1 MPYFKARTA
10 AKLARP
16 ATASIAVVQL
26 MAVLPIGL
34 ILALWAPQ
42 LSVAVVLSGS
52 ISIVGQCYYNFRAL
66 RYFGSPHIG
75 QVVAA
80 TKTAMV
86 GKWAIIIG
94 FSLAC
99 VIRWPDLNA
108 GILYLSLFISHT
120 LGALLLPLLVA
131 NKLPFLVKKTSY

>member
-1 MPYFKARTA
+1 MPYFKPRSAT
-10 AKLARP
+10 KLAPP
-16 ATASIAVVQL
+16 ATALIAAVQ
-26 MAVLPIGL
+26 MALVLPVGL
-34 ILALWAPQ
+34 GLALWAPQ
-42 LSVAVVLSGS
+42 LSIAVLLGGS
-52 ISIVGQCYYNFRAL
+52 ISVVGQCYFNFRAL
-66 RYFGSPHIG
+66 RYFGSTQIA

-108 GILYLSLFISHT
+108 GALYLSLFISHT
-120 LGALLLPLLVA
+120 LGALLLPLLVE
-131 NKLPFLVKKTSY
+131 NKLPVLVKKTP

>member
-10 AKLARP
+10 AKLLPP
-16 ATASIAVVQL
+16 ATAPIAVVQL
-26 MAVLPIGL
+26 IAVLSIGL
-34 ILALWAPQ
+34 IVALWSAQ
-42 LSVAVVLSGS
+42 LSVAVLLGGS

-66 RYFGSPHIG
+66 RYFGSAHIG

-94 FSLAC
+94 FSLAS

-108 GILYLSLFISHT
+108 GLLYLSLFMSHT

-131 NKLPFLVKKTSY
+131 NRLPFLVKKTS

>member
-1 MPYFKARTA
+1 MPYFKPRVA
-10 AKLARP
+10 AKLAPP
-16 ATASIAVVQL
+16 ATARIAVVQMIFVML
-26 MAVLPIGL
+26 SGL
-34 ILALWAPQ
+34 VLALWAPL
-42 LSVAVVLSGS
+42 LSVAVVLGGS
-52 ISIVGQCYYNFRAL
+52 ISVVGQCYYNYRAL
-66 RYFGSPHIG
+66 RYFGSSHIG

-99 VIRWPDLNA
+99 VIRWPDLNP
-108 GILYLSLFISHT
+108 GLLYSSLFISHT

-131 NKLPFLVKKTSY
+131 NKLPVLVKKTS